1 MTAST
6 QGFAQHARFHATL
19 AAASR
24 ALFAL
29 FVLSM
34 PAYALARMAWGDAGA
49 AIATAVTA
57 LAWFMCSLALCI
69 REEGAASAAFFLG
82 SGFAIAFSME
92 YLGSRTGF
100 LFGSYSYTELL
111 GAKILGYVPLL
122 IPLAWF
128 MMLYPSWRIAERLV
142 SNTPARIAVA
152 ALAMTAWD
160 LSLDPRM
167 VADGAWIW
175 HDGGA
180 YFGIPLSN
188 YAGWLITA
196 ALIFGVWSLR
206 QGRAAAVRAR
216 SILPEWVFVIAWLG
230 ESTANVFFWERPLVG
245 LVTFLGM
252 GAFAVPALLRMHRNA
267 AYNSG
272 PRHG

>member
-6 QGFAQHARFHATL
+6 KRFAQRARIHAAM
-19 AAASR
+19 APASR

-34 PAYALARMAWGDAGA
+34 PAYALARMAWGDIGA
-49 AIATAVTA
+49 ATATAVTA
-57 LAWFMCSLALCI
+57 LAWFLCSLALCI
-69 REEGAASAAFFLG
+69 HEEGATSTAVFLG
-82 SGFAIAFSME
+82 SGFAIAFGME

-100 LFGSYSYTELL
+100 LFGAYTYTELL
-111 GAKILGYVPLL
+111 GPKLLGYVPLL

-128 MMLYPSWRIAERLV
+128 MMLYPSWRIAGWLAARK
-142 SNTPARIAVA
+142 PARIAIA

-167 VADGAWIW
+167 VDDGAWIW

-196 ALIFGVWSLR
+196 ALIFGVWSFR
-206 QGRAAAVRAR
+206 RSQAAPAR
-216 SILPEWVFVIAWLG
+216 TTLPEWVFVIAWLG
-230 ESTANVFFWERPLVG
+230 ESAANVFFWERPLVG
-245 LVTFLGM
+245 LATFLGM